1 MTDSAKPAPP
11 APAAASPAPAT
22 SPGSAANPVIAS
34 SVTGEI
40 LGDLLTKR
48 RRPDPTAIVIFGA
61 TGDLAGR
68 KLAPA
73 LFNMMLDRAMA
84 EPTLIIGVSRGDLT
98 ATQFAEHLRPRVAEF
113 SRQKVEPA
121 SWDKFASTLDFVSG
135 EFDSDATYTQLKARL
150 DAAAGKGT
158 RGNRVFYLS
167 TPPAVFPLILQK
179 LQQHALIERAFQGP
193 GKPSCRVI
201 VEKPF
206 GRDLASARQL
216 NEMIG
221 GYLHETQ
228 IYRIDHYLG
237 KETVQNILVLRFG
250 NSIFEPIWNRNHV
263 DFVEITAAESI
274 GIEGRGAFYEATG
287 VVRDIIQNHLLQ
299 VMSLV
304 TMEVPASFS
313 ADDIRD
319 EKSQVLRSVR
329 NLDLNDVANHCVRGQ
344 YRGYR
349 DEDGVARDS
358 QTPTF
363 AAMRFMIDS
372 WRWQGVPFYLRAGK
386 KLAERLTEVNI
397 HFRAVPLVLFKE
409 EAAGSVLQPAVLTLR
424 IQPHEGISLRFVA
437 KVPGENINVGNV
449 LMTMTYADA
458 FKRPISEAYE
468 RLLLDCMRG
477 DATLF
482 NRRDS
487 VDRAWELIQPV
498 LQIWEAT
505 PGVHMYDAGS
515 AGPRA
520 ADDMIGRDGH
530 CWRELV
536 RS

>member
-1 MTDSAKPAPP
+1 MKP
-11 APAAASPAPAT
+11 
-22 SPGSAANPVIAS
+22 
-34 SVTGEI
+34 
-40 LGDLLTKR
+40 K
-48 RRPDPTAIVIFGA
+48 
-61 TGDLAGR
+61 
-68 KLAPA
+68 
-73 LFNMMLDRAMA
+73 
-84 EPTLIIGVSRGDLT
+84 
-98 ATQFAEHLRPRVAEF
+98 VAEF
-113 SRQKVEPA
+113 SRQKVDPA
-121 SWDKFASTLDFVSG
+121 AWDKYASLLDYVGG
-135 EFDSDATYTQLKARL
+135 EFGDDATYDKLKERI
-150 DAAAGKGT
+150 AAAKT
-158 RGNRVFYLS
+158 KCCKNVVFYFS
-167 TPPAVFPLILQK
+167 TPPSAFSGILEK
-179 LQQHALIERAFQGP
+179 LEKHKLIEKKVQGA
-193 GKPSCRVI
+193 GVAGCRVI

-206 GRDLASARQL
+206 GRDLASARAL

-221 GYLHETQ
+221 KYLDESQ

-250 NSIFEPIWNRNHV
+250 NSIFEPLWNRNHV
-263 DFVEITAAESI
+263 DHVEITAAETI
-274 GIEGRGAFYEATG
+274 GIEGRGAFYEQTG

-313 ADDIRD
+313 ADDVRD

-329 NLDLNDVANHCVRGQ
+329 NMTLNDVANFCVRGQ
-344 YRGYR
+344 YRSYR
-349 DEDGVARDS
+349 DEQGVAPDS
-358 QTPTF
+358 QTPTY

-397 HFRAVPLVLFKE
+397 HFKSVPLVLFKE

-424 IQPHEGISLRFVA
+424 IQPHEGISLRFVT

-449 LMTMTYADA
+449 VMNMTYADA
-458 FKRPISEAYE
+458 FNRPISEAYE

-498 LQIWEAT
+498 LQVWEAT
-505 PGVHMYDAGS
+505 PGVHTYEDGTQ
-515 AGPRA
+515 GPAA
-520 ADDMIGRDGH
+520 ADEMMGREGNS
-530 CWRELV
+530 WRELV
-536 RS
+536 PSH

>member
-1 MTDSAKPAPP
+1 MSDENTYVPPPTDL
-11 APAAASPAPAT
+11 
-22 SPGSAANPVIAS
+22 S
-34 SVTGEI
+34 SVVAEI
-40 LGDLLTKR
+40 ISDVQPRR
-48 RRPDPTAIVIFGA
+48 RRPDPGAVVIFGA
-61 TGDLAGR
+61 TGDLTGR

-73 LFNMMLDRAMA
+73 LFNLMLDRGLAD
-84 EPTLIIGVSRGDLT
+84 PTVIIGVSRRPMP
-98 ATQFAEHLRPRVAEF
+98 AQAFAELLRPKVTEH
-113 SRQKVEPA
+113 SRQHVDAQAWE
-121 SWDKFASTLDFVSG
+121 KFAGSLDYVGGTFDEDSTYVALK
-135 EFDSDATYTQLKARL
+135 TQLE
-150 DAAAGKGT
+150 AAKTKGT

-167 TPPAVFPLILQK
+167 TPSAQFPIILQK
-179 LQQHALIERAFQGP
+179 LQQHGLIERQYQRADVP
-193 GKPSCRVI
+193 ACRVI

-206 GRDLASARQL
+206 GHDVKTAREL
-216 NEMIG
+216 NQMISQ
-221 GYLHETQ
+221 YLTESQ

-237 KETVQNILVLRFG
+237 KETVQNILVFRFG

-263 DFVEITAAESI
+263 EYVEITAAETI
-274 GIEGRGAFYEATG
+274 GIEGRGAFYEQTG

-329 NLDLNDVANHCVRGQ
+329 PLTLNEVANDCVRGQ

-349 DEDGVARDS
+349 DEPGVARDS

-386 KLAERLTEVNI
+386 SLAERITAVDI
-397 HFRAVPLVLFKE
+397 HFRSVPLVLFKD
-409 EAAGSVLQPAVLTLR
+409 EAAGNVLQPAVLTLR

-437 KVPGENINVGNV
+437 KVPGESINVGNV

-458 FKRPISEAYE
+458 FKRPIAEAYE

-487 VDRAWELIQPV
+487 VDRCWELIQPV
-498 LQIWEAT
+498 LQVWEAT
-505 PGVHMYDAGS
+505 PGVEPYDKGS
-515 AGPRA
+515 PGPKS
-520 ADDMIGRDGH
+520 ADAMIRRYGH
-530 CWRELV
+530 SWRGLGTL
-536 RS
+536 

>member
-1 MTDSAKPAPP
+1 MTDSS
-11 APAAASPAPAT
+11 SPTRPEDH
-22 SPGSAANPVIAS
+22 S
-34 SVTGEI
+34 SVVGEI
-40 LGDLLTKR
+40 LGEVATKR

-61 TGDLAGR
+61 TGDLTGR

-73 LFNMMLDRAMA
+73 LFNLMLDKALA
-84 EPTLIIGVSRGDLT
+84 EPTVIIGVSRSPM
-98 ATQFAEHLRPRVAEF
+98 APSAFAEKLKGPVALH
-113 SRQKVEPA
+113 SRQKVELA
-121 SWDKFASTLDFVSG
+121 QWDRFAAMLDYVGG
-135 EFDSDATYTQLKARL
+135 EFADDATYLALKARL
-150 DAAAGKGT
+150 EVAKAKGA

-167 TPPAVFPLILQK
+167 TPPAAFPLILQK
-179 LQQHALIERAFQGP
+179 LQQHGLIERRPQRDDG
-193 GKPSCRVI
+193 PSCRVI

-206 GRDLASARQL
+206 GRDLATSRAL

-221 GYLHETQ
+221 TYLHESQ

-250 NSIFEPIWNRNHV
+250 NSIFEPLWNRNHI
-263 DFVEITAAESI
+263 DYVEITAAESI
-274 GIEGRGAFYEATG
+274 GIEGRGAFYESTG

-299 VMSLV
+299 VLSLV
-304 TMEVPASFS
+304 TMEVPASFA

-329 NLDLNDVANHCVRGQ
+329 SLTLNEVANDCVRGQ

-349 DEDGVARDS
+349 DEPNVAPNS
-358 QTPTF
+358 QTPTY
-363 AAMRFMIDS
+363 AAMRFLIDS
-372 WRWQGVPFYLRAGK
+372 WRWHGVPFYLRAGK
-386 KLAERLTEVNI
+386 RLAERLTEVSI
-397 HFRAVPLVLFKE
+397 HFKSVPLVLFKE

-437 KVPGENINVGNV
+437 KVPGENISVGNV

-498 LQIWEAT
+498 LQVWEAT
-505 PGVHMYDAGS
+505 PGVHLYEPGS
-515 AGPRA
+515 AGPAA
-520 ADDMIGRDGH
+520 ADEMIARHGH
-530 CWRELV
+530 RWRELV
-536 RS
+536 ARE

>member
-1 MTDSAKPAPP
+1 MTTPHVPP
-11 APAAASPAPAT
+11 
-22 SPGSAANPVIAS
+22 AS
-34 SVTGEI
+34 SVVGEI
-40 LGDLLTKR
+40 LGEGQQKR

-61 TGDLAGR
+61 SGDLTGR

-73 LFNMMLDRAMA
+73 LFNLMLDGAMS
-84 EPTLIIGVSRGDLT
+84 EPSVIIGVSRGALT
-98 ATQFAEHLRPRVAEF
+98 PQAFADKLKGPVAEF
-113 SRQKVEPA
+113 SRQKVAPDA
-121 SWDKFASTLDFVSG
+121 WAKFAAQLDFVGG
-135 EFDSDATYTQLKARL
+135 EFSDDATYIALKARL
-150 DAAAGKGT
+150 EAAKAKGT
-158 RGNRVFYLS
+158 KGNRCFYLS
-167 TPPAVFPLILQK
+167 TPPVAFPIILKK
-179 LQQHALIERAFQGP
+179 LEEHKLIERAVQGP
-193 GKPSCRVI
+193 GVVGCRVI

-206 GRDLASARQL
+206 GRDLATAREL

-221 GYLHETQ
+221 SYLDESQ

-263 DFVEITAAESI
+263 DYVEITAAESI
-274 GIEGRGAFYEATG
+274 GIEGRGSFYEQTG

-329 NLDLNDVANHCVRGQ
+329 PLTLNEVANDCVRGQ

-349 DEDGVARDS
+349 QEDGVKRDS
-358 QTPTF
+358 ETPTY
-363 AAMRFMIDS
+363 AAMKFMIDS

-386 KLAERLTEVNI
+386 KMAERLTEVAI
-397 HFRAVPLVLFKE
+397 HFKSVPLVLFKE

-424 IQPHEGISLRFVA
+424 IQPSEGISLRFVA

-449 LMTMTYADA
+449 VMNMTYADA

-468 RLLLDCMRG
+468 RLILDCMRG

-505 PGVHMYDAGS
+505 QGVQMYEPGS
-515 AGPRA
+515 AGPHA
-520 ADDMIGRDGH
+520 ADEMIGRAGH
-530 CWRELV
+530 TWKELGAK
-536 RS
+536 

>member
-1 MTDSAKPAPP
+1 MTERKK
-11 APAAASPAPAT
+11 SPT
-22 SPGSAANPVIAS
+22 SQPSTAPGS
-34 SVTGEI
+34 SVVGEI
-40 LGDLLTKR
+40 LSNVPTQR
-48 RRPDPTAIVIFGA
+48 RKPEPVAIVIFGV

-73 LFNMMLDRAMA
+73 FFNLMIDGSLS
-84 EPTLIIGVSRGDLT
+84 EPTVIIGLGRGGQDT
-98 ATQFAEHLRPRVAEF
+98 AGLAEHLKPRVAQF

-121 SWDKFASTLDFVSG
+121 AWNKFAGMLDFVGG
-135 EFDSDATYTQLKARL
+135 EFGDDATYVALGQRL
-150 DAAAGKGT
+150 EAAKQKGT
-158 RGNRVFYLS
+158 RGNRVFYMS
-167 TPPAVFPLILQK
+167 TPPSVFPLILEK
-179 LQQHALIERAFQGP
+179 LHKHGLIEKAAQKP
-193 GKPSCRVI
+193 GAPGCRVI

-206 GRDLASARQL
+206 GRDLQSARAL
-216 NEMIG
+216 NEMVG
-221 GYLHETQ
+221 SYLDESQ

-250 NSIFEPIWNRNHV
+250 NSIFEPLWNRNHV
-263 DFVEITAAESI
+263 DYVEITAAEEI
-274 GIEGRGAFYEATG
+274 GIEGRGAFYEQTG

-304 TMEVPASFS
+304 TMEVPASFA

-329 NLDLNDVANHCVRGQ
+329 NLTLNDVANYAVRGQ
-344 YRGYR
+344 YRSYR
-349 DEDGVARDS
+349 SEDGVASDS

-386 KLAERLTEVNI
+386 KLAERLTEVSI
-397 HFRAVPLVLFKE
+397 HFKSVPLLLFKE

-424 IQPHEGISLRFVA
+424 IQPHEGISLRFAA

-449 LMTMTYADA
+449 MMNMTYADA
-458 FKRPISEAYE
+458 FNRPIAEAYE

-477 DATLF
+477 DSTLF
-482 NRRDS
+482 ARRDA

-498 LQIWEAT
+498 LQVWEAT
-505 PGVHMYDAGS
+505 PGVHTYEDGAGGPPS
-515 AGPRA
+515 A
-520 ADDMIGRDGH
+520 DEMIGRDGH
-530 CWRELV
+530 SWRELIKNDPLQ
-536 RS
+536 

>member
-1 MTDSAKPAPP
+1 MTDGASTPP
-11 APAAASPAPAT
+11 PDQH
-22 SPGSAANPVIAS
+22 S
-34 SVTGEI
+34 SVVGEI
-40 LGDLLTKR
+40 LGEVTTRR
-48 RRPDPTAIVIFGA
+48 RRPDPSAIVIFGA
-61 TGDLAGR
+61 TGDLTGR

-73 LFNMMLDRAMA
+73 LFNLMLDRALA
-84 EPTLIIGVSRGDLT
+84 EPTVIIGVSRGALPVPAFADKLKEPV
-98 ATQFAEHLRPRVAEF
+98 ATH

-121 SWDKFASTLDFVSG
+121 QWDRFAAMLDYVGG
-135 EFDSDATYTQLKARL
+135 EFADDATYTALKARL
-150 DAAAGKGT
+150 EAAAAKGT

-167 TPPAVFPLILQK
+167 TPPAAFPLILQK
-179 LQQHALIERAFQGP
+179 LQQHGLIERRPQHGDA
-193 GKPSCRVI
+193 PSCRVI

-206 GRDLASARQL
+206 GRDLTTARAL

-221 GYLHETQ
+221 NYLHESQ

-250 NSIFEPIWNRNHV
+250 NSIFEPLWNRNHIDYV
-263 DFVEITAAESI
+263 QITAAETI
-274 GIEGRGAFYEATG
+274 GIEGRGAFYESTG

-299 VMSLV
+299 VLSLV

-319 EKSQVLRSVR
+319 EKGQVLRSVR
-329 NLDLNDVANHCVRGQ
+329 PLTLNEVANDCVRGQ

-349 DEDGVARDS
+349 EEPNVAPQS
-358 QTPTF
+358 QTPTY

-386 KLAERLTEVNI
+386 RLAERLTEVAI
-397 HFRAVPLVLFKE
+397 HFKAVPLVLFKE
-409 EAAGSVLQPAVLTLR
+409 EAAGGVLQPAVLTLR

-437 KVPGENINVGNV
+437 KVPGENISVGNV
-449 LMTMTYADA
+449 HMTMTYADA

-498 LQIWEAT
+498 LQVWEAT
-505 PGVHMYDAGS
+505 AGVHLYEPGS
-515 AGPRA
+515 AGPAA
-520 ADDMIGRDGH
+520 ADAMIARHGH
-530 CWRELV
+530 HWRELV
-536 RS
+536 VRE

>member
-1 MTDSAKPAPP
+1 MTDTTARKPP
-11 APAAASPAPAT
+11 
-22 SPGSAANPVIAS
+22 S
-34 SVTGEI
+34 STITGEI
-40 LGDLLTKR
+40 LGGLQTKKT
-48 RRPDPTAIVIFGA
+48 PQAPISVVIFGA
-61 TGDLAGR
+61 TGDLSGR
-68 KLAPA
+68 KLMPA
-73 LFNMMLDRAMA
+73 LYNLMLDGSLGT
-84 EPTLIIGVSRGDLT
+84 PTVILGVSRNQLT
-98 ATQFAEHLRPRVAEF
+98 PQAFADQVKPKVAEF
-113 SRQKVEPA
+113 SRQKVDQA
-121 SWDKFASTLDFVSG
+121 SWDKFAQMIDYCGG
-135 EFDSDATYTQLKARL
+135 EFGDDAVYLELKKHL
-150 DAAAGKGT
+150 DAAAAKGT
-158 RGNRVFYLS
+158 KGNRVFYLS
-167 TPPAVFPLILQK
+167 VPPSVFPTILEK
-179 LQQHALIERAFQGP
+179 LEKHKLIERGVQGP
-193 GKPSCRVI
+193 GVTACRVI

-206 GRDLASARQL
+206 GRDLKSARAL

-221 GYLHETQ
+221 KYVDESQ

-250 NSIFEPIWNRNHV
+250 NSIFEPLWNRNHV
-263 DFVEITAAESI
+263 DHVEITAAETI
-274 GIEGRGAFYEATG
+274 GIEGRGSFYEQTG

-304 TMEVPASFS
+304 TMEVPASFG
-313 ADDIRD
+313 ADDVRD

-329 NLDLNDVANHCVRGQ
+329 NMSLNDVANYCVRGQ

-349 DEDGVARDS
+349 DEEGVAKDS
-358 QTPTF
+358 QVPTF

-386 KLAERLTEVNI
+386 KLAERVTEVNI
-397 HFRAVPLVLFKE
+397 HFKSVPLVLFKE

-437 KVPGENINVGNV
+437 KVPGEHINVGNV

-458 FKRPISEAYE
+458 FKRPIAEAYE

-498 LQIWEAT
+498 LQVWEAT
-505 PGVHMYDAGS
+505 PGVHIYEDSS
-515 AGPRA
+515 AGPPA
-520 ADDMIGRDGH
+520 ADEMMGREGYS
-530 CWRELV
+530 WTELV
-536 RS
+536 HRG

>member
-1 MTDSAKPAPP
+1 MADTK
-11 APAAASPAPAT
+11 
-22 SPGSAANPVIAS
+22 II
-34 SVTGEI
+34 GEI
-40 LGDLLTKR
+40 LGEVSTRR
-48 RRPDPTAIVIFGA
+48 RRPEPTSVVIFGA

-73 LFNMMLDRAMA
+73 LYNLMVEGALA
-84 EPTLIIGVSRGDLT
+84 EPTVIIGVSRGDLT
-98 ATQFAEHLRPRVAEF
+98 AKQFGENLAPRVAEF
-113 SRQKVEPA
+113 SRTKVEPA
-121 SWDKFASTLDFVSG
+121 AWDKFASTLDFVGG
-135 EFDSDATYTQLKARL
+135 EFNDDATYIKLKEKL
-150 DAAAGKGT
+150 EAAKAKGT
-158 RGNRVFYLS
+158 HGNRVFYLS
-167 TPPAVFPLILQK
+167 TPPAVFSLILDK
-179 LQQHALIERAFQGP
+179 LHQHKLIECAVQRP
-193 GKPSCRVI
+193 GVTGCRVI

-206 GRDLASARQL
+206 GRDLASARAL

-221 GYLHETQ
+221 SYLDESQ

-250 NSIFEPIWNRNHV
+250 NSIFEPIWNRNHIEY
-263 DFVEITAAESI
+263 VEITAAEEI
-274 GIEGRGAFYEATG
+274 GIEGRGAFYEQTG

-304 TMEVPASFS
+304 TMEVPASFR

-329 NLDLNDVANHCVRGQ
+329 DLTLNDVANYAVRGQ

-349 DEDGVARDS
+349 EEKGVAPNS
-358 QTPTF
+358 QVPTF

-386 KLAERLTEVNI
+386 KLAERLTEVSI
-397 HFRAVPLVLFKE
+397 HFRPVPLVLFKE

-424 IQPHEGISLRFVA
+424 IQPKEGISLRFVA
-437 KVPGENINVGNV
+437 KVPGENVQVGNV
-449 LMTMTYADA
+449 LMQMNYADA

-498 LQIWEAT
+498 LQVWEAT
-505 PGVHMYDAGS
+505 PGVHVYEPGT
-515 AGPRA
+515 AGPAA
-520 ADDMIGRDGH
+520 ADEMMGREGH
-530 CWRELV
+530 SWRELV
-536 RS
+536 KS

>member
-1 MTDSAKPAPP
+1 MAEQPKRKPP
-11 APAAASPAPAT
+11 S
-22 SPGSAANPVIAS
+22 N
-34 SVTGEI
+34 SVVGEI
-40 LGDLLTKR
+40 LGTVSTKR
-48 RRPDPTAIVIFGA
+48 RKPDPTAIVIFGA
-61 TGDLAGR
+61 TGDLSGR

-73 LFNMMLDRAMA
+73 LFNLMIDQSMSD
-84 EPTLIIGVSRGDLT
+84 PTAIIGVSRGALS
-98 ATQFAEHLRPRVAEF
+98 AQAFADAMKPKVAEF

-121 SWDKFASTLDFVSG
+121 AWDKYASLLDYVGG
-135 EFDSDATYTQLKARL
+135 EFSDDATFEKLKERLAVART
-150 DAAAGKGT
+150 KGAKNT
-158 RGNRVFYLS
+158 VFYFS
-167 TPPAVFPLILQK
+167 TPPSAFSGILEKLEKHKLIDK
-179 LQQHALIERAFQGP
+179 KVQGP
-193 GKPSCRVI
+193 SVPGCRVI

-206 GRDLASARQL
+206 GRDLASARAL

-221 GYLHETQ
+221 KYLDESQ

-250 NSIFEPIWNRNHV
+250 NSIFEPLWNRNHV
-263 DFVEITAAESI
+263 DHVEITAAESI
-274 GIEGRGAFYEATG
+274 GIEGRGAFYEQTG

-304 TMEVPASFS
+304 TMEVPASFA
-313 ADDIRD
+313 ADDVRD

-329 NLDLNDVANHCVRGQ
+329 NMTLNDVANFCVRGQ
-344 YRGYR
+344 YRSYR
-349 DEDGVARDS
+349 DEQGVAPDS
-358 QTPTF
+358 QTPTY

-397 HFRAVPLVLFKE
+397 HFKSVPLVLFKE

-449 LMTMTYADA
+449 VMNMTYADA
-458 FKRPISEAYE
+458 FNRPISEAYE

-498 LQIWEAT
+498 IQVWEAT
-505 PGVHMYDAGS
+505 PGVHVYEDGTQ
-515 AGPRA
+515 GPAA
-520 ADDMIGRDGH
+520 ADEMMGREGNS
-530 CWRELV
+530 WRELV
-536 RS
+536 PSH

>member
-1 MTDSAKPAPP
+1 MTESAKPALTSVPP
-11 APAAASPAPAT
+11 AAPI
-22 SPGSAANPVIAS
+22 SS

-40 LGDLLTKR
+40 LGDLATKR

-73 LFNMMLDRAMA
+73 LYNIMLDRAMA
-84 EPTLIIGVSRGDLT
+84 EPTVIIGVSRGEMT
-98 ATQFAEHLRPRVAEF
+98 PAQFADRLKPKVSEF
-113 SRQKVEPA
+113 SRRKVEPGT
-121 SWDKFASTLDFVSG
+121 WDKFAGALDYVG
-135 EFDSDATYTQLKARL
+135 GDFDNDATYTALKARL
-150 DAAAGKGT
+150 EAAAAKGT

-179 LQQHALIERAFQGP
+179 LEQHALIERSPQP
-193 GKPSCRVI
+193 SGKPSCRVI

-216 NEMIG
+216 NEMIA
-221 GYLHETQ
+221 GYLDESQ

-250 NSIFEPIWNRNHV
+250 NSIFEPLWNRNHV

-274 GIEGRGAFYEATG
+274 GIEGRGAFYESTG
-287 VVRDIIQNHLLQ
+287 VVRDVIQNHLLQ

-329 NLDLNDVANHCVRGQ
+329 NLDLNDVANHAVRGQ

-349 DEDGVARDS
+349 DEEGVARDS
-358 QTPTF
+358 QTPTY

-424 IQPHEGISLRFVA
+424 IQPAEGISLRFVA

-505 PGVHMYDAGS
+505 PGVHFYEPGS

-520 ADDMIGRDGH
+520 ADEMIARDGR
-530 CWRELV
+530 CWRELA